1 MSEAQR
7 ESIFD
12 YKSLAADVRR
22 KQDER
27 KMTLKDIATESGVD
41 SSKLTNLVRLR
52 GGLSVDNLFV
62 VCDWVGRPVDH
73 YRVAEPP
80 KWLVERLAAGNDLT
94 DEQAQ
99 QLANDRADSA
109 RRQAAASAEID
120 AMSIQELEQIV
131 RDVRSAET
139 ARR

>member
-1 MSEAQR
+1 MAEAQR

-12 YKSLAADVRR
+12 YKSLAADVRQ
-22 KQDER
+22 KQNER

-62 VCDWVGRPVDH
+62 VCDWVGQPLDH

-80 KWLVERLAAGNDLT
+80 KWLVERLAAGNDLS
-94 DEQAQ
+94 DEDAQ
-99 QLANDRADSA
+99 QLASDRAESA
-109 RRQAAASAEID
+109 RRQAAASADLDDKSSED
-120 AMSIQELEQIV
+120 LEQIV
-131 RDVRSAET
+131 NEVRTTAT
-139 ARR
+139 AR